1 MYDEQLE
8 LLSMPG
14 TKVTLRA
21 YNLAER
27 FVLLNVVAIPGVNIS
42 SLGQNKYLVRFPY
55 PGSNLPFPQ
64 PGLKVYLVNAHSHAY
79 HSVTVTN
86 LISFRPKA
94 VTVNSTH
101 LNFHLH
107 IPISNALPVD
117 RQWVTVLNSS
127 IPILDGVYEVS
138 ETSGTNAIT
147 VSRNRGGGIQDGEYT
162 LSAILVSNMKLYVK
176 SMNELAF
183 NATYNVPCLGKVT
196 FSSKKELL
204 EVGKKVTIQVTA
216 YEGSISLITASN
228 SNNVMALYGSN
239 IISNVNQGTLISLKS
254 KSFPVLNKH
263 FVVQNI
269 FSSHVTIKDLR
280 QKTGIIHQTVQYINC
295 TAGDIFSKCLF
306 QGDGFNSAFLRDQ
319 RIILH
324 NTTLLRGCDETLSG
338 EVCFGHT
345 LTSSRALHGMSSI
358 VIYPDNIVRQ
368 RGSNA
373 YGYITNKQNG
383 SVLSL
388 LPISGKFD
396 TQHQIEIV
404 YATPGSVKGVFH
416 LLGKIVGSSSN
427 FRIRFNGSVTN
438 CINISKF
445 NENDINTSAL
455 TDNILSSLQDLPY
468 LTNQNKIGVNIRTP
482 NCK

>member
-1 MYDEQLE
+1 MYIEKTKCTQSSYPNYCSGKMHVRFNRSIETAFSTKYDEQLE

-183 NATYNVPCLGKVT
+183 NTTYNVPCLGKVT

-216 YEGSISLITASN
+216 YEGSINLITASN

-280 QKTGIIHQTVQYINC
+280 QKNGN
-295 TAGDIFSKCLF
+295 
-306 QGDGFNSAFLRDQ
+306 
-319 RIILH
+319 
-324 NTTLLRGCDETLSG
+324 NTN
-338 EVCFGHT
+338 
-345 LTSSRALHGMSSI
+345 RA
-358 VIYPDNIVRQ
+358 
-368 RGSNA
+368 
-373 YGYITNKQNG
+373 
-383 SVLSL
+383 
-388 LPISGKFD
+388 
-396 TQHQIEIV
+396 V
-404 YATPGSVKGVFH
+404 Y
-416 LLGKIVGSSSN
+416 
-427 FRIRFNGSVTN
+427 
-438 CINISKF
+438 
-445 NENDINTSAL
+445 
-455 TDNILSSLQDLPY
+455 
-468 LTNQNKIGVNIRTP
+468 
-482 NCK
+482 